1 MKIIKYQLMTEIVHD
16 IIIPIERIDENGE
29 PIYEEIPVLDDY
41 GQPMLDEEGNHIVE
55 NKAIIDYEIKQ
66 EIEQILNNC
75 EILTSEEAFEANY
88 ALAVK
93 EAYNGEVIVE
103 NVEDNRPLD
112 EIREDKQKEIS
123 ASCNQAIIAGMDVET
138 SKGLEHFSLQE
149 TDQINLTTATN
160 AVQQGLTEYPYH
172 ADSQLCRMFTAEEIL
187 SIADAATKHK
197 LYHTTLCN
205 HLLTW
210 VRRAETKEELESIT
224 YSEEAL
230 PEDLA
235 ANMVYILSLSS
246 L

>member
-1 MKIIKYQLMTEIVHD
+1 MYEFYNKHYIT
-16 IIIPIERIDENGE
+16 IDEQHRIMDGFS
-29 PIYEEIPVLDDY
+29 DAFR
-41 GQPMLDEEGNHIVE
+41 QPTDADICIN
-55 NKAIIDYEIKQ
+55 
-66 EIEQILNNC
+66 EQGGYQFRMQYSYVDSFTKETVSKL
-75 EILTSEEAFEANY
+75 SEENPFLFDRGGIPLY
-88 ALAVK
+88 RWD
-93 EAYNGEVIVE
+93 GEVIKRTE
-103 NVEDNRPLD
+103 E
-112 EIREDKQKEIS
+112 EIEADKIIISLPILRSTKEKEIS
-123 ASCNQAIIAGMDVET
+123 TSCNQAIIAGMDVET

-172 ADSQLCRMFTAEEIL
+172 ADGQLCRMFTAEEIL

-210 VRRAETKEELESIT
+210 IRRAETKEELDGII
-224 YSEEAL
+224 YSEEVL